1 VLFTDVYSVLQT
13 AEDLQGTPV
22 YAAMPAVAAG
32 QVGLWNRDF
41 PINYAGITD
50 FLETLLVTLRDA
62 QKVTDSATPV
72 A

>member
-1 VLFTDVYSVLQT
+1 
-13 AEDLQGTPV
+13 LQGTPV